1 MVSPRVDAARIVD
14 SSPPRMFLFEPR
26 LDIKN
31 YRSPT
36 NGEAGRT
43 GLATVSFRI
52 LAANAR
58 GSQAAR
64 IADPDRQDAV
74 TAPLLEVER
83 LVVGYGSAAVLH
95 GVDLTIDE
103 GSLVALVG
111 GNGAG
116 KSTLLRAI
124 SGLVPPR
131 SGAIRFRGQN
141 IAGLPPER
149 IARLGLLH
157 VPEGRHVFADQT
169 TEDNLFL
176 GAYRRMQHEGR
187 AAIRRDV
194 EATFERFPQLA
205 ERRHSLAGLLSG
217 GEQQILAIARALIGK
232 PDLLML
238 DEPSLGLAPR
248 ITSLIFSLLDDE
260 RRKGV
265 TILLVEQL
273 AYAALGIADR
283 GYVLSRGAIALSG
296 ASRDLLA
303 DPEIRKAYL
312 GAGQHGA

>member
-1 MVSPRVDAARIVD
+1 
-14 SSPPRMFLFEPR
+14 
-26 LDIKN
+26 
-31 YRSPT
+31 
-36 NGEAGRT
+36 
-43 GLATVSFRI
+43 
-52 LAANAR
+52 
-58 GSQAAR
+58 
-64 IADPDRQDAV
+64 V

-124 SGLVPPR
+124 SGLIPSR
-131 SGAIRFRGQN
+131 SGAVRFRGRA
-141 IAGLPPER
+141 IDRLAPDR

-157 VPEGRHVFADQT
+157 VPEGRHVFPDQT
-169 TEDNLFL
+169 TEDNLTL
-176 GAYRRMQHEGR
+176 GAYRRMRREGR
-187 AAIRRDV
+187 AAVRRDV
-194 EATFERFPQLA
+194 ESYFERFPQLA

-232 PDLLML
+232 PELLML
-238 DEPSLGLAPR
+238 DEPSLGLAPQ
-248 ITSLIFSLLDDE
+248 ITSLIFRLLDEE

-273 AYAALGIADR
+273 AYAAIGIADR

-296 ASRDLLA
+296 ASQDLLA
-303 DPEIRKAYL
+303 DPEIRSAYL
-312 GAGQHGA
+312 GDGRHAGA